1 MVTLPHLEFPVIPCV
16 FSLHGLARGISC
28 LLAASVLLAGCS
40 VPDFKRDSP
49 APRSVGRA
57 EGGSN
62 AGSSVVSSA
71 IRRGE
76 GAIETGMRGLVKEQE
91 SSLLAAEVGYYMD
104 VLLASLRMRL
114 PGDASAPSREEN
126 DLRLLL
132 PGHIT
137 FASGSA
143 NLSPSA
149 KAMLEPVAEVL
160 AEYARTQVVVEGHS
174 DNQGNPGYNQTLSE
188 QRALS
193 VARFLAERQVA
204 SGRLVAVG
212 YGVARPLAD
221 NSTEAGRRSNRRVE
235 LLIRP
240 VVMP

>member
-1 MVTLPHLEFPVIPCV
+1 MIPCV
-16 FSLHGLARGISC
+16 SSLRGLARGMCC
-28 LLAASVLLAGCS
+28 LLVASVLLAGCTL
-40 VPDFKRDSP
+40 PDFKRESP
-49 APRSVGRA
+49 APRTVGRA
-57 EGGSN
+57 DGGTSP
-62 AGSSVVSSA
+62 ASSVASPT

-76 GAIETGMRGLVKEQE
+76 GAIESGMRGLVKAPAA
-91 SSLLAAEVGYYMD
+91 SLSVDEVGYYMD

-132 PGHIT
+132 PGHMT

-143 NLSPSA
+143 NLSPAA
-149 KAMLEPVAEVL
+149 KALLERVAEVL
-160 AEYARTQVVVEGHS
+160 AEYGKTQVVVEGHS